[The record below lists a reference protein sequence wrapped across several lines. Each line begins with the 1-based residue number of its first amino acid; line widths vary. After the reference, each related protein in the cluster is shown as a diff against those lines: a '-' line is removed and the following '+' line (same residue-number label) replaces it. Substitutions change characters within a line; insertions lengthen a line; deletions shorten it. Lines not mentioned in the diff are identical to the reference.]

1 MILMI
6 VRKSKTNWGENM
18 TNTIIR
24 LWHGELEP
32 SSYTGMND
40 PELRQLERLLQRN
53 GERLEEYLDEK
64 RKALFEKYF
73 NCIEEYITVLCEQSF
88 CNGFCLGT
96 RLAAEAL
103 LTQE

>member
-1 MILMI
+1 
-6 VRKSKTNWGENM
+6 M
-18 TNTIIR
+18 TNTIVR

-32 SSYTGMND
+32 VSSSGTND
-40 PELRQLERLLQRN
+40 PELKELERLLQRN

-64 RKALFEKYF
+64 GKALFEKYY
-73 NCIEEYITVLCEQSF
+73 NCVEEYISVLCEQSF